1 MIVIVNLKLERTKIS
16 WMIIFGQAGT
26 YLGSASAC
34 LIVFFMIDGKV
45 SWKIVKIDS
54 TIRYVSLNSL
64 FCLYELS
71 GHKAIL
77 SKEDTTYL
85 KWMSF
90 CSFGVF
96 HLRLHDCRELF
107 KIDFTIAICVY
118 VSKEF
123 GPEKIWVFFGLDASA
138 VFEGSLEF
146 FAVNLTILIQVEGI
160 KSLLEILIAK

>member
-1 MIVIVNLKLERTKIS
+1 
-16 WMIIFGQAGT
+16 MIIFGQAGT

-71 GHKAIL
+71 GHEAIL
-77 SKEDTTYL
+77 SKDDTTYL
-85 KWMSF
+85 KWMTF

-96 HLRLHDCRELF
+96 HLRLHDLLELF

-118 VSKEF
+118 SPNEF
-123 GPEKIWVFFGLDASA
+123 VPKKIWVFFCLDASA
-138 VFEGSLEF
+138 VFEGNLEF
-146 FAVNLTILIQVEGI
+146 YEANLLIVIQVEGI
-160 KSLLEILIAK
+160 KSLLEILIAN